1 MNPQS
6 HFINSHI
13 SNPLDP
19 NERSVAVQ
27 IMEASH
33 AERTHV
39 ARNSRPAKPS
49 NQAAKESS
57 DAASV
62 SSFGSSVSL
71 LKNKFHSSSSK
82 KEKSSSPTSHSSS
95 QKKILR
101 NQVNIVG

>member
-49 NQAAKESS
+49 NQAAK
-57 DAASV
+57 DGTVIAALDRHLS
-62 SSFGSSVSL
+62 
-71 LKNKFHSSSSK
+71 
-82 KEKSSSPTSHSSS
+82 
-95 QKKILR
+95 
-101 NQVNIVG
+101 